1 MVKINSSDGSV
12 YEFNEITKEIKKNG
26 IVLSDGIAEPV
37 YTNNE
42 NENAVPTFSGIY
54 LKNVGK
60 IVSITG
66 SINTV
71 TRVRKKY
78 NNPYGRKCIR

>member
-1 MVKINSSDGSV
+1 MVKINSSEGIV
-12 YEFNEITKEIKKNG
+12 YELNEITKEIKKNG

-71 TRVRKKY
+71 TQSKEEIY
-78 NNPYGRKCIR
+78 

>member
-1 MVKINSSDGSV
+1 MVKINSVDGSV

-42 NENAVPTFSGIY
+42 NESAVPTFSGIY

-71 TRVRKKY
+71 TQSKEEIY
-78 NNPYGRKCIR
+78 

>member
-1 MVKINSSDGSV
+1 MVKINSADGNV

-37 YTNNE
+37 YINNE
-42 NENAVPTFSGIY
+42 NESAVPTFSGIY

-71 TRVRKKY
+71 TQSKEEIY
-78 NNPYGRKCIR
+78 

>member
-42 NENAVPTFSGIY
+42 NESVVPTFSGIY

-71 TRVRKKY
+71 TQSKEEIY
-78 NNPYGRKCIR
+78 

>member
-42 NENAVPTFSGIY
+42 SENAVPTFSGIY

-71 TRVRKKY
+71 TQSKEEIY
-78 NNPYGRKCIR
+78 

>member
-1 MVKINSSDGSV
+1 MVKINSADGNV

-42 NENAVPTFSGIY
+42 NESAVPTFSGIY

-71 TRVRKKY
+71 TQSKEEIY
-78 NNPYGRKCIR
+78 

>member
-42 NENAVPTFSGIY
+42 NEKAVPTFSGIY

-71 TRVRKKY
+71 TQSKEEIY
-78 NNPYGRKCIR
+78 

>member
-1 MVKINSSDGSV
+1 MVKINSSDGNV
-12 YEFNEITKEIKKNG
+12 FEFNEITKEIKKNG

-71 TRVRKKY
+71 TQSKEEIY
-78 NNPYGRKCIR
+78 

>member
-12 YEFNEITKEIKKNG
+12 YEFNVITKEIKKNG

-71 TRVRKKY
+71 TQSKEEIY
-78 NNPYGRKCIR
+78 

>member
-26 IVLSDGIAEPV
+26 IVLSGGIAEPV

-71 TRVRKKY
+71 TQSKEEIY
-78 NNPYGRKCIR
+78 

>member
-1 MVKINSSDGSV
+1 MGKINSSEGIV
-12 YEFNEITKEIKKNG
+12 YELNEITKEIKKNG

-71 TRVRKKY
+71 TQSKEEIY
-78 NNPYGRKCIR
+78 

>member
-42 NENAVPTFSGIY
+42 NAVPTFSGIY

-71 TRVRKKY
+71 TQSKEEIY
-78 NNPYGRKCIR
+78 